1 MLNFLKIFNEKDLN
15 KESNNISNSSFI
27 DEKIEIQNVDYYYSN
42 SIARSSKTMFECR
55 NQKINVKSTGTE
67 G

>member
-15 KESNNISNSSFI
+15 KVSSNISNSSFI

-55 NQKINVKSTGTE
+55 NKK
-67 G
+67 